1 MSTHDTDDFRC
12 INNSFTTSYKYPSA
26 DQEFIFT
33 CKGRPF
39 AAMVYSNFPLPTS
52 NLLDY
57 DLVQKLG
64 LKMTDIQCRKFH
76 FHGNKFRI
84 LGRVSTAVQC
94 VQDGRISGNNYHI
107 KGFVVSDLNQLL
119 DTHCVAGN
127 RMKQFLLQHT
137 STTAPGGRDHV
148 PPAPGGRDH
157 DPQAL
162 GGRDHGPQA
171 RGGQDHDP
179 QAPDVMRHEWMFKP
193 EAWPGGVGSNMKIP
207 WCHPEANKVPWLVD
221 EAVSSRIMY
230 VNGIP
235 SHYARVACVK
245 CNTNIEQDTVSCEE
259 TTRDPEIQRCTSC
272 WIDKEIRRRKKMK

>member
-1 MSTHDTDDFRC
+1 MSTHDTDDFSC
-12 INNSFTTSYKYPSA
+12 ISNTFTTTYKYPSA

-39 AAMVYSNFPLPTS
+39 AALVYSDYPLPTS

-76 FHGNKFRI
+76 FHGHKFRI

-94 VQDGRISGNNYHI
+94 VQNGRISGNNFHI
-107 KGFVVSDLNQLL
+107 KGFVVSDLNQVL

-137 STTAPGGRDHV
+137 STLAPRGCDHV

-157 DPQAL
+157 VQPA
-162 GGRDHGPQA
+162 
-171 RGGQDHDP
+171 
-179 QAPDVMRHEWMFKP
+179 
-193 EAWPGGVGSNMKIP
+193 PGG
-207 WCHPEANKVPWLVD
+207 
-221 EAVSSRIMY
+221 
-230 VNGIP
+230 
-235 SHYARVACVK
+235 
-245 CNTNIEQDTVSCEE
+245 
-259 TTRDPEIQRCTSC
+259 
-272 WIDKEIRRRKKMK
+272 

>member
-137 STTAPGGRDHV
+137 STPAPGGRDPIPPAPGGQDPVPPAPGGRDHV

-157 DPQAL
+157 VQP
-162 GGRDHGPQA
+162 
-171 RGGQDHDP
+171 
-179 QAPDVMRHEWMFKP
+179 AP
-193 EAWPGGVGSNMKIP
+193 
-207 WCHPEANKVPWLVD
+207 
-221 EAVSSRIMY
+221 
-230 VNGIP
+230 
-235 SHYARVACVK
+235 
-245 CNTNIEQDTVSCEE
+245 
-259 TTRDPEIQRCTSC
+259 
-272 WIDKEIRRRKKMK
+272 